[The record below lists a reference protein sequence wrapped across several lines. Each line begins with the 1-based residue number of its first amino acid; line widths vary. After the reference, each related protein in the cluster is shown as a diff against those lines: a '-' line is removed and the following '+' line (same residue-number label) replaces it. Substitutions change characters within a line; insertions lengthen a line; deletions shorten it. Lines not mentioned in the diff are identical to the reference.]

1 MIFIKQVNSRSYMKT
16 TVFILLLLL
25 ATAAGVHAQQGLYT
39 ARKSQVDFLSDA
51 PLELIKASSAKLQ
64 GLIDAEKRTFAFS
77 ISSESFKGF
86 NSPLQQE
93 HFYEDY
99 LETKAFPTSK
109 FEGKIIEQIDF
120 TIDGNY
126 TIRAKGKLNIH
137 GIEQERI
144 IKVQLRIAKGV
155 INADAVFTVLL
166 VDHNITIPKV
176 VFQKIAEEIKVA
188 VKAEFVKK

>member
-1 MIFIKQVNSRSYMKT
+1 MKT